1 MHASLD
7 VNTEEKL
14 LEAVTLL
21 RNARRVIITGI
32 GASGLVARNFSWKL
46 MKIGINAV
54 SEQDMHALLATVQA
68 MSSGRSAAGYL
79 LLRRAPRD
87 QYGGR

>member
-7 VNTEEKL
+7 VNTEEL

-21 RNARRVIITGI
+21 RHARRIITGI

-54 SEQDMHALLATVQA
+54 SEQDMRCCGTGDVP
-68 MSSGRSAAGYL
+68 GRSAAGHL
-79 LLRRAPRD
+79 LLR
-87 QYGGR
+87 

>member
-7 VNTEEKL
+7 VNSEEKL
-14 LEAVTLL
+14 LEAVALL

-54 SEQDMHALLATVQA
+54 AEQGYACPARHRTGHVVR
-68 MSSGRSAAGYL
+68 RSAVSHL
-79 LLRRAPRD
+79 LLWRTS
-87 QYGGR
+87 

>member
-21 RNARRVIITGI
+21 RHAPGDHYRHWRIRPG
-32 GASGLVARNFSWKL
+32 GAKL
-46 MKIGINAV
+46 
-54 SEQDMHALLATVQA
+54 
-68 MSSGRSAAGYL
+68 
-79 LLRRAPRD
+79 
-87 QYGGR
+87 